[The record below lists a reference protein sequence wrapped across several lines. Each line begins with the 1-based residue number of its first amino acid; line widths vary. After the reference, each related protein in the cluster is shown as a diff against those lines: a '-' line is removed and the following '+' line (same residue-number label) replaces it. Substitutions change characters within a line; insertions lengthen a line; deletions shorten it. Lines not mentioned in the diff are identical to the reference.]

1 VRGSVNP
8 STVAIFKEEIMLFD
22 PVTREWVFPN
32 GIRLPM
38 IVGGSAMVSDEVE
51 PRRRDTDVELEPDD
65 EEEGS
70 EERDEDEEDQPPS
83 DQYVSRVDH
92 ERIKTALRNERRE
105 KKRLKSEYEDK
116 IKKLT
121 SESTESSEIE
131 VEKAKITVKNERDN
145 YWMEQIVRARAATEF
160 AAQGASSSNAD
171 RLANM
176 VDLKKVEYD
185 EREKEFEGLEEEIED
200 IIGENPEFFKKKGS
214 DEETTSSPGQRVPR
228 PRVEGASRGS
238 RGGGTPRKQS
248 SADKLAARALGRSPR
263 RQ

>member
-1 VRGSVNP
+1 VNP
-8 STVAIFKEEIMLFD
+8 STTAIFKEEIMFFD

-38 IVGGSAMVSDEVE
+38 IMGASTMVSDEVE
-51 PRRRDTDVELEPDD
+51 GRGGGRDTDVELEPE

-70 EERDEDEEDQPPS
+70 EERDEDEDEDQPPS
-83 DQYVSRVDH
+83 DQYVSRADH

-105 KKRLKSEYEDK
+105 KKRLKTDYENR
-116 IKKLT
+116 IQKLT

-131 VEKAKITVKNERDN
+131 VEKAKIAVKNERDN

-214 DEETTSSPGQRVPR
+214 DEETTSSHTQRVPR
-228 PRVEGASRGS
+228 PRVEGASRG
-238 RGGGTPRKQS
+238 RQGGGTSRKQS
-248 SADKLAARALGRSPR
+248 SAEKLAARALGRSPR